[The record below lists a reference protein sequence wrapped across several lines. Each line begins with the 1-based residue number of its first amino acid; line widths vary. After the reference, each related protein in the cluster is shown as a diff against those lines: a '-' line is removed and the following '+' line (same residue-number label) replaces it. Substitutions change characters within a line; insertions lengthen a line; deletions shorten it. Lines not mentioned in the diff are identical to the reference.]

1 MKMMTKFMLGAL
13 VLLVAGYSQMAAA
26 QQGNPGIANINSSII
41 IPQNYADLGA
51 EWWQWALQAPAPDT
65 PLFDDGSNCR
75 VGQQGPVWFLAGTL
89 GFGDLEEVTERS
101 CDVPGGKAIFF
112 PVINAAYFGFL
123 DDPAEERTADYVRS
137 EADFCDSSTIRNLS
151 VKIDGVSV
159 NGPVNYYT
167 PSDQSPIFQAQ
178 LPTDNLFG
186 VTEDVA
192 PELMLSPSA
201 HQGFYIY
208 VNPLAPGEHTIE
220 WMATWDCDGTPTSE
234 NVKYNLDVLTG
245 VSGEVQ

>member
-1 MKMMTKFMLGAL
+1 
-13 VLLVAGYSQMAAA
+13 
-26 QQGNPGIANINSSII
+26 
-41 IPQNYADLGA
+41 
-51 EWWQWALQAPAPDT
+51 
-65 PLFDDGSNCR
+65 
-75 VGQQGPVWFLAGTL
+75 
-89 GFGDLEEVTERS
+89 
-101 CDVPGGKAIFF
+101 
-112 PVINAAYFGFL
+112 
-123 DDPAEERTADYVRS
+123 
-137 EADFCDSSTIRNLS
+137 
-151 VKIDGVSV
+151 
-159 NGPVNYYT
+159 VNYYT